1 MRTSSEK
8 HNHIVRHNRNARAS
22 VTIILQSARLSFGDV
37 VPVDIELMFEELKW
51 IDPRVYRM
59 FCRLKYRGMTGE
71 QLRNEKETF
80 SNVRYALN
88 GAVYLNDLEA
98 SGHIDIYNDYENERV
113 VVRRIREYEPD
124 GGEV

>member
-1 MRTSSEK
+1 
-8 HNHIVRHNRNARAS
+8 
-22 VTIILQSARLSFGDV
+22 

-98 SGHIDIYNDYENERV
+98 SGHVDIYNDYENERV

-124 GGEV
+124 GAEV